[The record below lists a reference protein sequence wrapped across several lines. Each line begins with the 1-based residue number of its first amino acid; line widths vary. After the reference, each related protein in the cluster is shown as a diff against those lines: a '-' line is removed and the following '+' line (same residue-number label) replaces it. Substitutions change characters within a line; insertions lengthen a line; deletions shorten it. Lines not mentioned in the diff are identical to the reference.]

1 MCGALQ
7 IRSWG
12 SRGLQDCFFRSSRG
26 ARGLRNMRVSV
37 VPRKLLLLIGKDTLK
52 VFEARLGLENNI
64 GCFPGA
70 GDFQGKNVV
79 RQSSWALDGTL
90 VARFVLGGFMIRSR
104 HERQRHHRFSAHVTN
119 EAFSV
124 R

>member
-1 MCGALQ
+1 MERFKFGAGD
-7 IRSWG
+7 RVV
-12 SRGLQDCFFRSSRG
+12 CKTAFTVPVVVHG
-26 ARGLRNMRVSV
+26 ACAIMRVSV

-119 EAFSV
+119 EVFSV

>member
-1 MCGALQ
+1 MKWGGSVRHLFATVLSQDRSAVCGALQ

-37 VPRKLLLLIGKDTLK
+37 VPRKLMLLIGKDTLK

-64 GCFPGA
+64 GCFPRA
-70 GDFQGKNVV
+70 GHFQGKM
-79 RQSSWALDGTL
+79 L
-90 VARFVLGGFMIRSR
+90 
-104 HERQRHHRFSAHVTN
+104 
-119 EAFSV
+119 
-124 R
+124 